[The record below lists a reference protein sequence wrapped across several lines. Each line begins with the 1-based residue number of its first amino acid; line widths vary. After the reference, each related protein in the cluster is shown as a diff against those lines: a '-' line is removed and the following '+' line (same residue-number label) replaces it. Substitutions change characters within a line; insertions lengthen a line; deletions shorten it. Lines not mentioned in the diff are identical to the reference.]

1 MIKENSRREQFL
13 LMLFPGAL
21 ILAIYS
27 VVFAVPLRRDKAQLE
42 NQYVEVE
49 QTAVSPAEANMAAS
63 QLASE
68 KEGLT
73 KLQNRVAASRQQ
85 IRELSTQWRS
95 SSSRL
100 ETLEKITELMRDY
113 NLSIVSQ
120 GSDEPVTVSE
130 YLTGLFSKMNDRST
144 ADPVEFWPVEV
155 KGAYFDMLEFL
166 TDVSLLAKN
175 SIPVSI
181 TMQPEDEESDGT
193 QQTWTIVFVN

>member
-1 MIKENSRREQFL
+1 MIKDNSKREQFL

-27 VVFAVPLRRDKAQLE
+27 VVFAVPLRQEKASLE
-42 NQYVEVE
+42 TVYLNEKN
-49 QTAVSPAEANMAAS
+49 TAVSQQEADLS
-63 QLASE
+63 SRQLAAE
-68 KEGLT
+68 KESLL
-73 KLQNRVAASRQQ
+73 KLQNRISNSKQKVRD
-85 IRELSTQWRS
+85 LSTQWRS
-95 SSSRL
+95 RASRL

-120 GSDEPVTVSE
+120 GSDEPVTVSK
-130 YLTGLFSKMNDRST
+130 YLTELFDKMNEQST
-144 ADPVEFWPVEV
+144 VDPVEFWPVEV

-175 SIPVSI
+175 SIPISI
-181 TMQPEDEESDGT
+181 TMQPEVEGSS